1 MCPPSPTTRTRLS
14 VPERRAQ
21 LLRLGVQLFSATPY
35 DAISI
40 DEIAQAAGI
49 SKGLLYH
56 YFGSKRDFYL
66 EVVREA
72 VDELLSLTAPD
83 PELPADEQLV
93 RGLHAYLDYV
103 RRRREGYLTVM
114 QGGMGADPE
123 VRALVDRM
131 RQRVVQRLLD
141 GLGIDDPSP
150 RLLVGL
156 RGWIGALEGLVL
168 AWLETTQV
176 DDDEVVTLGIATF
189 EAMMLT
195 QESPAG

>member
-1 MCPPSPTTRTRLS
+1 MSSPARTRLS
-14 VPERRAQ
+14 VEERRAQ
-21 LLRLGVQLFSATPY
+21 LLALGVRLFSSTPY

-40 DEIAQAAGI
+40 DEIARSAGI

-72 VDELLSLTAPD
+72 VEELVTLTAPD
-83 PELPADEQLV
+83 PDLPADEQLT
-93 RGLHAYLDYV
+93 RSLHAYLDYV

-141 GLGIDDPSP
+141 GLGIENPNP

-168 AWLETTQV
+168 AWLETDRV
-176 DDDEVVTLGIATF
+176 ADDEVVTLGIATL
-189 EAMMLT
+189 EAML
-195 QESPAG
+195 PAQVSLAG